1 MLLYCLYETQLPG
14 YLVKYFSFKARYL
27 DSIPDMSD
35 LLKTFSSYAFEATLI
50 KKKEEEENEE
60 EGNFEMVF
68 KVIGPDFDQTFS
80 LLELI
85 RK

>member
-1 MLLYCLYETQLPG
+1 
-14 YLVKYFSFKARYL
+14 
-27 DSIPDMSD
+27 MSD

-50 KKKEEEENEE
+50 KKKEEEEEEEE

>member
-1 MLLYCLYETQLPG
+1 
-14 YLVKYFSFKARYL
+14 
-27 DSIPDMSD
+27 MSD

-50 KKKEEEENEE
+50 KKKEEEEEEE

>member
-1 MLLYCLYETQLPG
+1 
-14 YLVKYFSFKARYL
+14 
-27 DSIPDMSD
+27 MSD

-50 KKKEEEENEE
+50 KKKEEEEEE
-60 EGNFEMVF
+60 QGNFEMVF

-85 RK
+85 KK

>member
-1 MLLYCLYETQLPG
+1 
-14 YLVKYFSFKARYL
+14 
-27 DSIPDMSD
+27 MSD

-50 KKKEEEENEE
+50 KKKEEEEE
-60 EGNFEMVF
+60 EGNFEMMF

>member
-1 MLLYCLYETQLPG
+1 
-14 YLVKYFSFKARYL
+14 
-27 DSIPDMSD
+27 MSD

-50 KKKEEEENEE
+50 KKKEEEEEE

-85 RK
+85 KK

>member
-1 MLLYCLYETQLPG
+1 
-14 YLVKYFSFKARYL
+14 
-27 DSIPDMSD
+27 MSD

-50 KKKEEEENEE
+50 KKKEEEEEE

-68 KVIGPDFDQTFS
+68 KVIGPNFDQTFS

>member
-1 MLLYCLYETQLPG
+1 
-14 YLVKYFSFKARYL
+14 
-27 DSIPDMSD
+27 MSD

-50 KKKEEEENEE
+50 KKKEEEEEE
-60 EGNFEMVF
+60 EENFEMVF

>member
-1 MLLYCLYETQLPG
+1 
-14 YLVKYFSFKARYL
+14 
-27 DSIPDMSD
+27 MSN

-50 KKKEEEENEE
+50 EKKEEEEE

>member
-1 MLLYCLYETQLPG
+1 
-14 YLVKYFSFKARYL
+14 
-27 DSIPDMSD
+27 MSD
-35 LLKTFSSYAFEATLI
+35 LLKTFSSYASEATLI
-50 KKKEEEENEE
+50 KKKEEEEEE

>member
-1 MLLYCLYETQLPG
+1 
-14 YLVKYFSFKARYL
+14 
-27 DSIPDMSD
+27 MSD

-50 KKKEEEENEE
+50 KKKEEEEEE

>member
-1 MLLYCLYETQLPG
+1 
-14 YLVKYFSFKARYL
+14 
-27 DSIPDMSD
+27 MSD

-50 KKKEEEENEE
+50 KKKEEEEEE

-68 KVIGPDFDQTFS
+68 EVIGPDFDQTFS

>member
-1 MLLYCLYETQLPG
+1 
-14 YLVKYFSFKARYL
+14 
-27 DSIPDMSD
+27 MSD

-50 KKKEEEENEE
+50 KKKEEEE

-85 RK
+85 KK

>member
-1 MLLYCLYETQLPG
+1 
-14 YLVKYFSFKARYL
+14 
-27 DSIPDMSD
+27 MSD

>member
-1 MLLYCLYETQLPG
+1 
-14 YLVKYFSFKARYL
+14 
-27 DSIPDMSD
+27 MSD

-50 KKKEEEENEE
+50 KKKEEEEE

>member
-1 MLLYCLYETQLPG
+1 
-14 YLVKYFSFKARYL
+14 
-27 DSIPDMSD
+27 MSD

-50 KKKEEEENEE
+50 KKKEEEEEE

-68 KVIGPDFDQTFS
+68 KVKGPDFDQTFS

-85 RK
+85 KK

>member
-1 MLLYCLYETQLPG
+1 
-14 YLVKYFSFKARYL
+14 
-27 DSIPDMSD
+27 MSN

-50 KKKEEEENEE
+50 KKKEEEEEE

-68 KVIGPDFDQTFS
+68 KVIGLVDQTFS

>member
-1 MLLYCLYETQLPG
+1 
-14 YLVKYFSFKARYL
+14 
-27 DSIPDMSD
+27 MSD
-35 LLKTFSSYAFEATLI
+35 LFKTFSSYAFETTLI
-50 KKKEEEENEE
+50 EKKEEEE

-85 RK
+85 KK

>member
-1 MLLYCLYETQLPG
+1 
-14 YLVKYFSFKARYL
+14 
-27 DSIPDMSD
+27 MSD

-50 KKKEEEENEE
+50 KKREEEEEEE

-85 RK
+85 KK

>member
-1 MLLYCLYETQLPG
+1 
-14 YLVKYFSFKARYL
+14 
-27 DSIPDMSD
+27 MSD

-50 KKKEEEENEE
+50 KKKEEE

-85 RK
+85 KK

>member
-1 MLLYCLYETQLPG
+1 
-14 YLVKYFSFKARYL
+14 
-27 DSIPDMSD
+27 MSD

-50 KKKEEEENEE
+50 KKKEEEEE

-85 RK
+85 KK

>member
-1 MLLYCLYETQLPG
+1 
-14 YLVKYFSFKARYL
+14 
-27 DSIPDMSD
+27 MSD

-50 KKKEEEENEE
+50 KKKEEEEEEE

-85 RK
+85 KK

>member
-1 MLLYCLYETQLPG
+1 
-14 YLVKYFSFKARYL
+14 
-27 DSIPDMSD
+27 MSN

-50 KKKEEEENEE
+50 KKKEEEEE

>member
-1 MLLYCLYETQLPG
+1 M
-14 YLVKYFSFKARYL
+14 R
-27 DSIPDMSD
+27 D

-50 KKKEEEENEE
+50 KKKEEEEEE

-68 KVIGPDFDQTFS
+68 KAIGPDFDQTFS

>member
-1 MLLYCLYETQLPG
+1 
-14 YLVKYFSFKARYL
+14 
-27 DSIPDMSD
+27 MSD

-50 KKKEEEENEE
+50 KKREEEEEEE

>member
-1 MLLYCLYETQLPG
+1 
-14 YLVKYFSFKARYL
+14 
-27 DSIPDMSD
+27 MSN

-50 KKKEEEENEE
+50 KKKEEEEEE

-85 RK
+85 KK